1 MALPKTNATPRE
13 QYLQDIVSGT
23 PAAELMQR
31 QRPTKE
37 DYETIGEFLEQY
49 SFIDFNLR
57 RFIEVLDTTNVLPI
71 IWKGKKG
78 EKLPIAR
85 S

>member
-13 QYLQDIVSGT
+13 RYLQDIISGI
-23 PAAELMQR
+23 PAAELMQW

-37 DYETIGEFLEQY
+37 DYEIIGEFIEQY

-57 RFIEVLDTTNVLPI
+57 RFMEVLDAADALPK

-78 EKLPIAR
+78 LGLIIQG
-85 S
+85 